1 MGLTKKIVLA
11 MITGILLGLLFNV
24 LNSSQVLGATVTDFI
39 NNYLTNGLFD
49 IIGRI
54 FIASLKLMVV
64 PLVLVSLICGA
75 CALSEGSRVG
85 VLAGKTLLL
94 YLCTTAVA
102 ISLALLLALVIQP
115 GVGMEHL
122 ATNTQFEAKE
132 SPPLSDVLVNI
143 FPTNPVMAMAEGN
156 MLQIIV
162 FALLLGYAISRS
174 GKPGQRVAAFFND
187 LNEVILRMVGVLMV
201 FAPYGVFALLV
212 NKIALLGL
220 DAIPTLAKYF
230 GVVLLALLIHA
241 FGVYPLLLKL
251 LSGLNP
257 VKLLKKMRPAMAFAF
272 STASS
277 AATIP
282 VTLQTVEKR
291 LGVDNKIASFTV
303 PLGATINMDGTAIMQ
318 GVATV
323 FISQLYGIDIGLMG
337 YLTVILTATLAS
349 VGTAGVPGVGLIMLA
364 MVLGQVGLP
373 VEGIAI
379 VMGVDR
385 LLDMVRTAVNITGDS
400 VVSTIVAKSEGA
412 LNQDT
417 FNDDNYNSVVNEA
430 EGSSSSA

>member
-11 MITGILLGLLFNV
+11 MIAGIGLGLLFNV
-24 LNSSQVLGATVTDFI
+24 LNSSQVLGEAVTSFI

-49 IIGRI
+49 IVGRI

-85 VLAGKTLLL
+85 VLAGKTLAL
-94 YLCTTAVA
+94 YMVTTAVA
-102 ISLALLLALVIQP
+102 ISLALMLALVIQP
-115 GVGMEHL
+115 GAGMEHL
-122 ATNTQFEAKE
+122 AGNAQFEAKQ

-143 FPTNPVMAMAEGN
+143 FPTNPVQAMAEGN

-187 LNEVILRMVGVLMV
+187 LNDVILRMVGVLMA
-201 FAPYGVFALLV
+201 FAPYGVFALLA

-230 GVVLLALLIHA
+230 SVVLLALMVHA
-241 FGVYPLLLKL
+241 LGVYPLLLKL

-257 VKLLKKMRPAMAFAF
+257 VQLLKKMRPAMAFAF

-291 LGVDNKIASFTV
+291 LGVDNKVASFTV

-323 FISQLYGIDIGLMG
+323 FISQLYGIEIGLMG

-385 LLDMVRTAVNITGDS
+385 LLDMVRTAVNITGDA
-400 VVSTIVAKSEGA
+400 VVSTVVAKSEGA
-412 LNQDT
+412 LDVST
-417 FNDDNYNSVVNEA
+417 FNDENYNSVVDHQDGRSTIA
-430 EGSSSSA
+430 